1 MAAVL
6 NDTNLQQHVTSATH
20 YRDNILDLVITPVTD
35 SIVTD
40 VSVESLLTDHHI
52 IVCKLV
58 SNKPRPIR
66 KEIIYRNI
74 AAIDKQTFAHDLCDT
89 QLVTTPADDIVTLC
103 DQYKSQLLALIDDHA
118 PLIRRTVNV
127 RARQPWRNDELQ
139 RMRQHVRQAER
150 KWRHT
155 RLVVHRQIYTN
166 LRDTFKHSI
175 SSAKSDYYCAKIE
188 SSSGNTKQMYH
199 ITNDLMGRTRQTV
212 LPKCDGGP
220 AVLAES
226 FVTFFIAKIVDI
238 CSRLT
243 TLRNLNQSFVFE
255 PTDYVIEDPL
265 CDFTLATSD
274 EVISLVMK
282 GTSTFSPDIDVI
294 PTTLLKAN
302 IGTLAPVLTRIV
314 KMSIESST
322 VPKVMKHAVVTPLL
336 KKTGLDP
343 DSLSN
348 YRPISNLS
356 FISKLLERIIASQ
369 IRQYMVTN
377 DIFDVFQ
384 SAYRPAHS
392 CETALVRIQNDI
404 LVSLDN
410 RKSVILVLL
419 DLSAAFDTVDHP
431 LLLDQLYRIGI
442 RGNAHRWM
450 KSYLSERTQLVRVG
464 KHTSRCVYLCSG
476 VPQGSV
482 LGPLLFSIY
491 CLGLDDIFK
500 RHQLQYHMYADDTQL
515 YVEFPRDQQVPATAA
530 TNRIALCTADVKTWM
545 ASHNFLLNEQK
556 TEVVVIAAP
565 NRSRVHRPVVVAID
579 VCGVSVMPKPSIRD
593 IGVEIDDTMSMAV
606 HVRRVCQVAYC
617 HIRSIAKIRKC
628 LTTAA
633 CKTIVHAFVMSRVDY
648 DNALLFGLPE
658 MQLHKLQMIQNS
670 AARLVTGT
678 HRRDHIT
685 PVLFKLHWLP
695 VRYRIEFKLLVLV
708 YQAVHHLGPAY
719 LTSLVKPYAPTR
731 SLRSA
736 AHHSLT
742 IPRYNLERDGRRAF
756 SVAGPS
762 LWNNLP
768 VTIREAGT
776 LTTFKS
782 TLKTHLF
789 RIAFKALC

>member
-1 MAAVL
+1 MAMAY
-6 NDTNLQQHVTSATH
+6 SE
-20 YRDNILDLVITPVTD
+20 R
-35 SIVTD
+35 
-40 VSVESLLTDHHI
+40 E
-52 IVCKLV
+52 
-58 SNKPRPIR
+58 R
-66 KEIIYRNI
+66 EI
-74 AAIDKQTFAHDLCDT
+74 C
-89 QLVTTPADDIVTLC
+89 V
-103 DQYKSQLLALIDDHA
+103 
-118 PLIRRTVNV
+118 
-127 RARQPWRNDELQ
+127 
-139 RMRQHVRQAER
+139 
-150 KWRHT
+150 
-155 RLVVHRQIYTN
+155 
-166 LRDTFKHSI
+166 
-175 SSAKSDYYCAKIE
+175 
-188 SSSGNTKQMYH
+188 
-199 ITNDLMGRTRQTV
+199 
-212 LPKCDGGP
+212 
-220 AVLAES
+220 
-226 FVTFFIAKIVDI
+226 
-238 CSRLT
+238 
-243 TLRNLNQSFVFE
+243 
-255 PTDYVIEDPL
+255 
-265 CDFTLATSD
+265 
-274 EVISLVMK
+274 
-282 GTSTFSPDIDVI
+282 
-294 PTTLLKAN
+294 
-302 IGTLAPVLTRIV
+302 
-314 KMSIESST
+314 
-322 VPKVMKHAVVTPLL
+322 
-336 KKTGLDP
+336 
-343 DSLSN
+343 
-348 YRPISNLS
+348 
-356 FISKLLERIIASQ
+356 
-369 IRQYMVTN
+369 
-377 DIFDVFQ
+377 
-384 SAYRPAHS
+384 
-392 CETALVRIQNDI
+392 ETALVRIQNDI

-450 KSYLSERTQLVRVG
+450 KSYLAERTQLVRVH
-464 KHTSRCVYLCSG
+464 KHTSRCVDLCSG

-545 ASHNFLLNEQK
+545 ASHNLLLNEQK

-579 VCGVSVMPKPSIRD
+579 VCGVSVTPKPSIRD
-593 IGVEIDDTMSMAV
+593 IGVVIDDTMSMAV

-633 CKTIVHAFVMSRVDY
+633 CKTIVHALVMSRVDY
-648 DNALLFGLPE
+648 GNALLFGLPE

-678 HRRDHIT
+678 HGRDHIT

-719 LTSLVKPYAPTR
+719 LTSLVTPYAPTR

-736 AHHSLT
+736 AHRSLT
-742 IPRYNLERDGRRAF
+742 IPRYNLERYGRRAF